1 MASSR
6 TSGRKSDK
14 MEARAIARHVRQ
26 SPRKMRL
33 VAELIRG
40 QSVNDAYAIL
50 QFNSKKAAR
59 PLEKIL
65 RSAVAN
71 ALHRAEEQ
79 GERVDVDQL
88 YVKQAQ
94 VDGGPTLRRWR
105 ARAMGRASPIRK
117 RTSHVTV
124 VVDRKE

>member
-1 MASSR
+1 
-6 TSGRKSDK
+6 
-14 MEARAIARHVRQ
+14 MEARAIARFIRQ

-33 VAELIRG
+33 VADLIRG
-40 QSVNDAYAIL
+40 QDVNEAYAIL
-50 QFNSKKAAR
+50 KFNQKRASESI
-59 PLEKIL
+59 EKLL

-71 ALHRAEEQ
+71 ALYKAEEE
-79 GERVDVDQL
+79 GERLDIDEL
-88 YVKQAQ
+88 YVKLAT
-94 VDGGPTLRRWR
+94 VDEGPTLRRWR

>member
-1 MASSR
+1 MR
-6 TSGRKSDK
+6 
-14 MEARAIARHVRQ
+14 MEAKAIARFVRQ

-33 VAELIRG
+33 VADLIRG
-40 QSVNDAYAIL
+40 QTVNDAYAIL

-59 PLEKIL
+59 SFENTL

-71 ALHRAEEQ
+71 ALYKAEDQ
-79 GERVDVDQL
+79 GERLDVDDL
-88 YVKQAQ
+88 FVKRAF
-94 VDGGPTLRRWR
+94 VDEGPTHRRWR

-124 VVDRKE
+124 IVDRKE

>member
-1 MASSR
+1 
-6 TSGRKSDK
+6 
-14 MEARAIARHVRQ
+14 MEARAIARYVRQ

-50 QFNSKKAAR
+50 RFSEKKAAR
-59 PLEKIL
+59 SIEKLL

-71 ALHRAEEQ
+71 AMVKADEE
-79 GERVDVDQL
+79 GERLDVDEL
-88 YVKQAQ
+88 YVKQAN

-117 RTSHVTV
+117 RMSHITV